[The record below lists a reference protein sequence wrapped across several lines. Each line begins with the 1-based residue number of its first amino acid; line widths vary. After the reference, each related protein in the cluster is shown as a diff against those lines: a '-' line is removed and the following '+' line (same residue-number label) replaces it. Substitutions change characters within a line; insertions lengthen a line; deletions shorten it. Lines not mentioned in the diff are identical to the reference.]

1 VSADVSLHE
10 ATWRKLIEI
19 AREHDVFLQGK
30 IIRFI
35 SPGESPENRAYLD
48 EASQRERT
56 RRQDRLNFTKEV
68 QQQNVDLRN
77 AQTRNEALVKEIQ
90 AALALAES
98 AKVDAE
104 EALKTA
110 EAERTRA
117 EQAWK
122 DAKNDLDYHQKR
134 TQFQLVGRI
143 VQSALWVIM
152 GVGLITT
159 GLYAGALFILEDES
173 SVTLLGNTWSN
184 MFGILLTNSFSII
197 GTIMGVKYAT
207 DKEG

>member
-1 VSADVSLHE
+1 MSADVSLHE
-10 ATWRKLIEI
+10 ATWRKLVEI

-35 SPGESPENRAYLD
+35 SPGESPENRAYLE

-68 QQQNVDLRN
+68 QQQNIDLRN

-134 TQFQLVGRI
+134 TQFQLVGSI

>member
-1 VSADVSLHE
+1 MSADVSLHE

>member
-10 ATWRKLIEI
+10 ATWRKLVEI

-35 SPGESPENRAYLD
+35 SPGESPENRAYLE

-98 AKVDAE
+98 ARVDAE

>member
-1 VSADVSLHE
+1 MSADVSLHE
-10 ATWRKLIEI
+10 ATWRKLVEI

-35 SPGESPENRAYLD
+35 SPGESPENRAYLE

-98 AKVDAE
+98 ARVDAE